1 MLNLRKIAVTGGL
14 ASGKSTVC
22 RILKSCGACVV
33 DSDKIV
39 HQLLSSDT
47 ALTQQ
52 VIDLLGTEIVVGN
65 QIDRKQIAKIVFSNP
80 QKLKKLEA
88 LLHPAVKREIVKQ
101 YEAVKNNAAYKL
113 FVAEVPLL
121 YEAKMEDFFDTV
133 IAVIADKP
141 FAEKTHSQERIARQ
155 EHPEIKA
162 KKADFTLVNNGD
174 LKSLEN
180 ATLKLVKQLEEK

>member
-1 MLNLRKIAVTGGL
+1 MLSLRKIAVTGGL

-22 RILKSCGACVV
+22 RILKGCGAYVV

-39 HQLLSSDT
+39 HQLLSSNT
-47 ALTQQ
+47 TLTQQ

-65 QIDRKQIAKIVFSNP
+65 QIDRKQIAKIVFSN
-80 QKLKKLEA
+80 QKKLQRLEA
-88 LLHPAVKREIVKQ
+88 LLHPIVRREIEKQ
-101 YEAVKNNAAYKL
+101 YEAVKNNAVYKF

-121 YEAKMEDFFDTV
+121 YEAKMEDFFDMV
-133 IAVIADKP
+133 IAVTSDKP
-141 FAEKTHSQERIARQ
+141 FAEKTHTQERIARQ

-162 KKADFTLVNNGD
+162 KKADFILVNNGD
-174 LKSLEN
+174 LKALEN

>member
-22 RILKSCGACVV
+22 RILKSCGAYVV

-88 LLHPAVKREIVKQ
+88 LLHPAVKREIEKQ
-101 YEAVKNNAAYKL
+101 YAAVKNNAAYKF

-162 KKADFTLVNNGD
+162 RKADFTLVNNGD
-174 LKSLEN
+174 LKTLEN